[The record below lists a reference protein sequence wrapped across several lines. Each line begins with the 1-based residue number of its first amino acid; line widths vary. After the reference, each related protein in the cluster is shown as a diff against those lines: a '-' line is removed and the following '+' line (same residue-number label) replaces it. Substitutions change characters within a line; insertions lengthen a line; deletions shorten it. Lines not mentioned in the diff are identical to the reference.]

1 MIEVVDSN
9 QGKDYGGTMKRL
21 TAAALVLLVLLIIKR
36 KNTMNSKSTTSTDNG
51 RKTAAGLVNYA
62 KAQLGRPYWWGTSG
76 QIATETL
83 LNSMKKLY
91 PSQYNTALYENAP
104 QQLGQKVH
112 DCMGLIEGYFWSE
125 TPDSPAKYNSNGF
138 TDTTADRLYAA
149 ATEKGDISTIPEI
162 PGLAVHTNGHIG
174 VYIGNGQVIDAYGHA
189 KGVIQSPLK
198 RTNKPWKHWLKI
210 PGLEY

>member
-1 MIEVVDSN
+1 MQTKSKTIIITVS
-9 QGKDYGGTMKRL
+9 L
-21 TAAALVLLVLLIIKR
+21 AALVLLVLLWLKR
-36 KNTMNSKSTTSTDNG
+36 KGDNKMEAKNATDN
-51 RKTAAGLVNYA
+51 RKTATGLVRYA
-62 KAQLGRPYWWGTSG
+62 QAQLGRPYWWGTSG
-76 QIATETL
+76 QISTETL
-83 LNSMKKLY
+83 LNSLKKLY
-91 PSQYNTALYENAP
+91 PDTYAKPMYANAP

-125 TPDSPAKYNSNGF
+125 NPDAPAKYNSNGF